1 MANKQVFTAT
11 QIIEALQQTK
21 GMIYLAAKALGC
33 NPGTVYNYA
42 KRYKSVQQ
50 AIDDERGQFLDVTE
64 LALNRAV
71 QNGEGWAIAFALKT
85 IGKGRGYVDK
95 KEIIAQTTNIEI
107 DLSDLTDDQLKRLAN
122 GENIASIMSEK

>member
-1 MANKQVFTAT
+1 MADKQKFTAN
-11 QIIEALQQTK
+11 QIIEALRETK
-21 GMIYLAAKALGC
+21 GMVYLAAKALRC
-33 NPGTVYNYA
+33 NPQTVYNYA

-85 IGKGRGYVDK
+85 IGKVRGYVDK
-95 KEIIAQTTNIEI
+95 KEVVAQSVNLEV
-107 DLSDLTDDQLKRLAN
+107 DLSDLTDEQLKRLAG
-122 GENIASIMSEK
+122 GENISFILSEK